1 MKMKCIFLFV
11 LTLFIGTKLQSQ
23 NYFFAIDNPKIEIV
37 GDTIL
42 TADTLSNT
50 NISLTTNNL
59 DTTKSILLVPHSPKK
74 ATLLSTFLPGA
85 GQIYNKQAWKVP
97 IIYLAA
103 AGVTYF
109 AITNGKNKEKFKD
122 EYYNRV
128 EGRTDL
134 LLKDYATYTDDGI
147 YNLYTAYKSNFQLSI
162 IVGVAF
168 YALQIMDAYVYA
180 HLFNF
185 NLTEDLS
192 MNISPFYLPANNL
205 FTPNHCL
212 GFSLNF
218 QF

>member
-1 MKMKCIFLFV
+1 MKCIFLFV
-11 LTLFIGTKLQSQ
+11 LTFFIGTKLQSQ
-23 NYFFAIDNPKIEIV
+23 PYLVA
-37 GDTIL
+37 
-42 TADTLSNT
+42 
-50 NISLTTNNL
+50 TNNL
-59 DTTKSILLVPHSPKK
+59 STEVVEDTTKSILLVPHSPKK

-85 GQIYNKQAWKVP
+85 GQVYNKQAWKVP

-192 MNISPFYLPANNL
+192 MNISPFYLPPTNL

-212 GFSLNF
+212 GFSFNF